1 MPPFIVILLFLL
13 YFPLTPPVAGD
24 EVSILLDFKNSLHI
38 PSSST
43 AEFQS
48 WLSSAALPCNFS
60 GITCDATNNNL
71 VSAIDLTKKGISG
84 TISFSSLCRLPS
96 LYKLSLGSNNLSG
109 NITADIHNCTG
120 LRHLDLAANSF
131 SGTVPD
137 LSPLSGLRVLNLSGN
152 HFSGQF
158 PWSSLSNLSDLES
171 LSLGD
176 NFYDSS
182 PFPMVVTKLTNL
194 YWLYLSVCN
203 LHGELPP
210 EIGNLTRL
218 VNLEVSDNFLSGR
231 IPPEITKLNKLLQLE
246 MYNNSFTGKLPVGF
260 QNLSELAFF
269 DANSNYLTGDL
280 SELAF
285 LNKLVSLQ
293 LFYNDFSGEVPAEF
307 GEFKNLVNLSLYNNR
322 LTGNLPPKL
331 GSWSEFNFIDVST
344 NFLTGPI
351 PPDMC
356 RMGTMKKLLILEN
369 QFSGEI
375 PATYANCTTLTRF
388 RVSNNSLSGVV
399 PAGIWS
405 LPIVNII
412 DLEINQFEGP
422 VTKEIG
428 KASSLYQLYLSN
440 NKFSGEL
447 PPELFDASALVS
459 IDAASNK
466 FVGNIPSSIGKLKS
480 LSSLSLDQNMLSGDI
495 PDSLGSCSGLSS
507 LSLAANFLTGPIPPS
522 IGKLPNL
529 NSLNLSSNMLSGQI
543 PTSLT
548 SLKLSSLDLS
558 NNRLTGA
565 VPSDLSINAYND
577 SFAGNAG
584 LCADAITFLPQCSSS
599 TSPNSDKL
607 RTVLIILLVLIVSF
621 LAGTSLFTIIK
632 KRRYSTSGGD
642 YPRLSPRDS
651 WNIKTFRILT
661 FDEQEIINS
670 IKQENLIGKGGSG
683 NVYRVELGSG
693 KIMAVKHIW
702 NFPDGSASAERS
714 SGTTA
719 AAMLSR
725 RSLLS
730 KEFESEI
737 GTLSSIRHVNVVKL
751 YCSIT
756 SEDSSLLVYEYLPNG
771 SLWDRLH
778 SGAGEKLGGLDW
790 ETRYEIAVGSARG
803 LEYLHH
809 GCDRPILH
817 RDVKSSNILL
827 DEEFRPRIADFGLA
841 KILHCSTNAAFRD
854 SSSRL
859 IAGTYGYIAPEYA
872 YTWKV
877 SEKSDVYSFG
887 VVLMELVT
895 GKRPVEIEFGEDK
908 DIVRWVAANIRS
920 QEGVLGLVDRR
931 ISEAAER
938 EAAVKVLRIAVICT
952 AGIAA
957 MRPSMR
963 TVVHM
968 LEEAGAGL
976 LPIPKQLGV
985 STDEKN
991 PKLYQQC

>member
-1 MPPFIVILLFLL
+1 MSPLVVVLLIL
-13 YFPLTPPVAGD
+13 FPLTLLAAED
-24 EVSILLDFKNSLHI
+24 EVAVLLHLKNSLHI
-38 PSSST
+38 PASSA

-48 WLSSAALPCNFS
+48 WLPSAALPCNFT
-60 GITCDATNNNL
+60 GITCDAGNL
-71 VSAIDLTKKGISG
+71 VSAIDLTRKGISG
-84 TISFSSLCRLPS
+84 TISFSSICLLPS
-96 LYKLSLGSNNLSG
+96 LSKLSLGSNNLSG
-109 NITADIHNCTG
+109 NLPTDIHNCSG
-120 LRHLDLAANSF
+120 LRHLDLAANSL

-152 HFSGQF
+152 NFSGQF
-158 PWSSLSNLSDLES
+158 PWISLSNISVLES

-176 NFYDSS
+176 NSYDSS

-203 LHGELPP
+203 LHGDLPP
-210 EIGNLTRL
+210 EIGNLTHL
-218 VNLEVSDNFLSGR
+218 VNLEVSDNFLSGP

-246 MYNNSFTGKLPVGF
+246 MYNNSFTGNLPVGF
-260 QNLSELAFF
+260 QNLSELSFF
-269 DANSNYLTGDL
+269 DASSNYLTGDL
-280 SELAF
+280 TELAF

-293 LFYNDFSGEVPAEF
+293 LFFNDFSGEVPAEF
-307 GEFKNLVNLSLYNNR
+307 GDFKNLVNLSLYNNR
-322 LTGNLPPKL
+322 LTGSLPPKL

-375 PATYANCTTLTRF
+375 PASYANCTTLIRF

-412 DLEINQFEGP
+412 DLELNQFEGP
-422 VTKEIG
+422 LTKEIA
-428 KASSLYQLYLSN
+428 KASALNQLYLSN
-440 NKFSGEL
+440 NRFSGEL
-447 PPELFDASALVS
+447 PPELSEAAALVS
-459 IDAASNK
+459 IDATSNK
-466 FVGNIPSSIGKLKS
+466 FVGNIPASIGKLKS

-495 PDSLGSCSGLSS
+495 PDSLGSCSDLSS
-507 LSLAANFLTGPIPPS
+507 LSLAANLLSGPIPPS
-522 IGKLPNL
+522 IGKLSNL
-529 NSLNLSSNMLSGQI
+529 NSLNLSDNQLSGQI

-558 NNRLTGA
+558 NNRLTGT

-577 SFAGNAG
+577 SFAGNTG
-584 LCADAITFLPQCSSS
+584 LCADAISFLPQCSSS
-599 TSPNSDKL
+599 TSNNSDKL
-607 RTVLIILLVLIVSF
+607 RTVLIIILVFIVAI
-621 LAGTSLFTIIK
+621 LAGTSLFTIIR
-632 KRRYSTSGGD
+632 KRRSSSGGD
-642 YPRLSPRDS
+642 YPLSARGS

-683 NVYRVELGSG
+683 NVYRVELGTG

-702 NFPDGSASAERS
+702 NFPDGAASAEGSNRS
-714 SGTTA
+714 TA

-725 RSLLS
+725 RSLLRS
-730 KEFESEI
+730 KEFEAEI

-778 SGAGEKLGGLDW
+778 SGTGEK
-790 ETRYEIAVGSARG
+790 
-803 LEYLHH
+803 
-809 GCDRPILH
+809 
-817 RDVKSSNILL
+817 
-827 DEEFRPRIADFGLA
+827 
-841 KILHCSTNAAFRD
+841 D
-854 SSSRL
+854 SSSHL
-859 IAGTYGYIAPEYA
+859 IAGTHGYIAPEYA

-895 GKRPVEIEFGEDK
+895 GKRPVEIDYGEDK

-920 QEGVLGLVDRR
+920 QESVLGLVDRR
-931 ISEAAER
+931 ILDAAER
-938 EAAVKVLRIAVICT
+938 EAAVKMLRIAVICT

-968 LEEAGAGL
+968 LEEAGVGI
-976 LPIPKQLGV
+976 LPIARSVGVKQPVLP
-985 STDEKN
+985 TDEKN
-991 PKLYQQC
+991 PKLFQ